1 LAGGPGNGYRYLSDS
16 NIDWGQ
22 DLKGLKDYMNRKGLK
37 WIYLSYF
44 GTALPS
50 YYGIS
55 YQYAP
60 SAFSLECCPS
70 SPEPPETRDILVVSV
85 VNLQDVM
92 GGGQSHF
99 YDWLRKRTPV
109 TKIGYSIYV
118 YDITG
123 DAQAHLKLADAYAR
137 AGGLLPM
144 AVSEVSKALALDP
157 SNPDVQR
164 MVSSLNVRAS
174 KNLSAFPA
182 H

>member
-1 LAGGPGNGYRYLSDS
+1 
-16 NIDWGQ
+16 
-22 DLKGLKDYMNRKGLK
+22 
-37 WIYLSYF
+37 
-44 GTALPS
+44 
-50 YYGIS
+50 
-55 YQYAP
+55 
-60 SAFSLECCPS
+60 
-70 SPEPPETRDILVVSV
+70 
-85 VNLQDVM
+85 VM

-164 MVSSLNVRAS
+164 MVSSLNVHAS